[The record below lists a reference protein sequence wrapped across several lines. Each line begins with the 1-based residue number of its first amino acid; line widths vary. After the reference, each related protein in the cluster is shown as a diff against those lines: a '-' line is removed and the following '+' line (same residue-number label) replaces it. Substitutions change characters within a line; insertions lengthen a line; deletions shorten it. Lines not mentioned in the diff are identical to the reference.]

1 MYMRYS
7 RDQLTQDNA
16 DLYDIDTKDLMR
28 ALLFGYEYAKTPIDK
43 WQRKYAD
50 TQRNIKFFAGYREYD
65 AEYIDAKRQSELIAQ
80 LDADFELG
88 IITKEDAE

>member
-16 DLYDIDTKDLMR
+16 ELYDIDTKDLMR
-28 ALLFGYEYAKTPIDK
+28 ALLFGYEYAITPIDK

-50 TQRNIKFFAGYREYD
+50 LQRNIKFFTGYREYG
-65 AEYIDAKRQSELIAQ
+65 AEYTDARRQSELIAQ

-88 IITKEDAE
+88 IITKEDA